1 MSGYLRGDVL
11 PVHGGEAGDA
21 EQHLP
26 RPLRRHVRHHGGE
39 DDDDDHDD
47 DDDLNDDDDDDA
59 GQHPGAD
66 LGGPADED
74 PARDE
79 GEPPGPGH
87 HHQGE
92 RVFPSILFHG
102 VFV

>member
-11 PVHGGEAGDA
+11 PVHRGEAGDA

-39 DDDDDHDD
+39 DDDNDDHD
-47 DDDLNDDDDDDA
+47 NDDT
-59 GQHPGAD
+59 GQHPGED

-79 GEPPGPGH
+79 GEPPRPGH

-92 RVFPSILFHG
+92 
-102 VFV
+102 

>member
-39 DDDDDHDD
+39 EDTDDDHDD
-47 DDDLNDDDDDDA
+47 YDDA
-59 GQHPGAD
+59 GQHPGED

-79 GEPPGPGH
+79 GEPPRPGH

-92 RVFPSILFHG
+92 RV
-102 VFV
+102 

>member
-1 MSGYLRGDVL
+1 MTGYLRGDVL

-39 DDDDDHDD
+39 DDD
-47 DDDLNDDDDDDA
+47 NDDDDNDDT
-59 GQHPGAD
+59 GQHPGED

-79 GEPPGPGH
+79 GEPPRPRH

-92 RVFPSILFHG
+92 
-102 VFV
+102 

>member
-11 PVHGGEAGDA
+11 AVHGGEARDA

-39 DDDDDHDD
+39 DDD
-47 DDDLNDDDDDDA
+47 NDDDDNDDT
-59 GQHPGAD
+59 GQHPGED

-79 GEPPGPGH
+79 GEPPRPGH

-92 RVFPSILFHG
+92 
-102 VFV
+102 

>member
-39 DDDDDHDD
+39 DDDDDDDHDDDGDDNDD
-47 DDDLNDDDDDDA
+47 DDDSDDDA
-59 GQHPGAD
+59 GQHPGED

-79 GEPPGPGH
+79 GEPPRPGH

-92 RVFPSILFHG
+92 RVLLD
-102 VFV
+102 